1 MISNFFI
8 NRPIF
13 SIVIAVVL
21 TLVGLIALYTLPV
34 SQYPNITPPV
44 VSVSANFTGADSET
58 VEETVTTP
66 VEVEV
71 NGTPGMD
78 YITTYST
85 SSGNMSMNI
94 TFDIDTDIDIAALD
108 VQNRVSTAEP
118 QLPQE
123 VARLGVV
130 TRKRSPSLFMV
141 VGVYSPNGTH
151 TTSFLDNY
159 AKIFVRDRL
168 LRVEGVGDLFARA
181 EDFSMR
187 VWINPDRL
195 AQYSLTTTDVVSAL
209 QEQNVQVSAG
219 TVGVPP
225 QPTGQPFEYTISVQG
240 RLTETS
246 EFEDIIVRADPET
259 GAMVYLKDVA
269 RIELGK
275 FNYSRQAAFLNGEP
289 AAFLIL
295 RQEPNSNALETAE
308 GVFAALEEL
317 KADFPPDVDYEV
329 AFEAISVV
337 QVSIAEV
344 IETLLIALLLV
355 VLVIFLFLQDWRATL
370 IPVLAIPVSIIGT
383 FTFFVLLG
391 FSVNTLTLFGF
402 VLAIGIVVDDAIV
415 VVEAVKQLIESEGL
429 SPKEATIAAMKDI
442 TAPIVATSLIL
453 AAVFL
458 PVGFIPGIIG
468 RLYQQFAITIAV
480 SVLISTFLALSFTPA
495 LCAILLKPKSEEDE
509 KARKKNLLQR
519 FFAWFNRGFGSIVD
533 RYRGGVQTGIAH
545 TPVVLIVLLLFFGA
559 TVWLF
564 AEKPTGFVPTEDEGR
579 LFVTYQLPDAAST
592 DRTLEVT
599 QEAMKVLLDTKGVKS
614 FAALPGLN
622 VIDFTQRSNTGTIFC
637 NLEPWA
643 DRGAD
648 SLLAENLATK
658 LQQKFGSIEKA
669 TFRVIAPP
677 PIPGLGT
684 SAGFSLVL
692 QQRTNAEVKEL
703 AQVMNDFLGA
713 LNQRPEV
720 AAAFSFFTASTP
732 GYKVSVDR
740 EKAKKLGVPLTEIFT
755 TMQTL
760 MGSRYVNDFTRYGR
774 NFRVVAQADT
784 AFRTDISDLG
794 GYYVRN
800 GKGDMIPL
808 STFISYEINESS
820 PAISHF
826 NLFRSAE
833 INGQLAPGYSSGQ
846 AIAAIEEVAAQALP
860 SGYGFEFSGLT
871 REEVKSGNTAAYI
884 FGISI
889 IFSFLF
895 LAALYESWSI
905 PFSILLSVPVA
916 AFGAILTLTLI
927 PSLSNNV
934 YAQIGLITLIAL
946 SAKNAILIV
955 EYAKDRLH
963 EGQELVEATTNA
975 IKLRLRPVVMT
986 SMAFILGVLPLA
998 FASGAGAVARRTLGW
1013 TVFGG
1018 MVAATLLAVFFVPVL
1033 YVAIT
1038 RVAYGKKRLEEMREK
1053 EQEAA

>member
-1 MISNFFI
+1 MISTFFV

-13 SIVIAVVL
+13 SIVVAVVL
-21 TLVGLIALYTLPV
+21 TLVGLISLLTLPI

-44 VSVSANFTGADSET
+44 ASVSAIFTGADAKT

-66 VEVEV
+66 IEVEV

-85 SSGNMSMNI
+85 SSGNMAMNI
-94 TFDIDTDIDIAALD
+94 TFDIDTDVDIATLD
-108 VQNRVSTAEP
+108 VQNRVATAEP
-118 QLPQE
+118 QLPFD
-123 VARLGVV
+123 VTRLGVV

-141 VGVYSPNGTH
+141 IGLYSPDGTH
-151 TTSFLDNY
+151 NTSYLDNY

-187 VWINPDRL
+187 IWLNPDRL
-195 AQYSLTTTDVVSAL
+195 AQYRLSTTDVTNAL

-225 QPTGQPFEYTISVQG
+225 QRNGQPFEYTISVQG
-240 RLTETS
+240 RLVEAD
-246 EFEDIIVRADPET
+246 EFENIIIRSDPET
-259 GAMVYLKDVA
+259 GALVYLKDVA

-275 FNYSRQAAFLNGEP
+275 FNYSRAAAFLNGEP

-295 RQEPNSNALETAE
+295 RQAPNSNALETAE
-308 GVFAALEEL
+308 RVFAALEEL
-317 KADFPPDVDYEV
+317 KAEFPPDVDYEV
-329 AFEAISVV
+329 AFESISVV

-355 VLVIFLFLQDWRATL
+355 VVVIFLFLQDWRATL
-370 IPVLAIPVSIIGT
+370 IPVLAIPVSIIAT
-383 FTFFVLLG
+383 FAFFVLLG

-495 LCAILLKPKSEEDE
+495 LCGILLKPKSEDE
-509 KARKKNLLQR
+509 EQRKNVLQR
-519 FFAWFNRGFGSIVD
+519 FFDWFNRGFGSIVD
-533 RYRGGVQTGIAH
+533 RYRRGVQKGIAF

-559 TVWLF
+559 TVLLF
-564 AEKPTGFVPTEDEGR
+564 VQKPTGFVPTEDEGR

-599 QEAMKVLLDTKGVKS
+599 DQAMDVLLSTPGVKS
-614 FAALPGLN
+614 FAAIPGLN

-643 DRGAD
+643 DREAD
-648 SLLAENLATK
+648 SLIAENLATT
-658 LQQKFGSIEKA
+658 LQQRFAGIEEA

-684 SAGFSLVL
+684 AAGFSMVL
-692 QQRTNAEVKEL
+692 QQRTSGEVAELE
-703 AQVMNDFLGA
+703 QTMNEFLGA

-732 GYKVSVDR
+732 GYEVEVDR
-740 EKAKKLGVPLTEIFT
+740 EKAKKLGVPLNEIFT

-760 MGSRYVNDFTRYGR
+760 MGSRYINDFTRYGR

-784 AFRTDISDLG
+784 AYRADISDME

-800 GKGDMIPL
+800 QAGDMIPL
-808 STFISYEINESS
+808 SNFITYKVNESS
-820 PAISHF
+820 PAIAHF

-833 INGQLAPGYSSGQ
+833 ITGQLAPGYSSGQ
-846 AIAAIEEVAAQALP
+846 AITAIEEVAAEVLP
-860 SGYGFEFSGLT
+860 SGYGYEFSGLT

-889 IFSFLF
+889 VFSFLF

-955 EYAKDRLH
+955 EYAKDRLQ
-963 EGQELVEATTNA
+963 EGQELVEATINA

-1018 MVAATLLAVFFVPVL
+1018 MVAATLLAVFFVPIL

-1038 RVAYGKKRLEEMREK
+1038 RVAYGKKRLEELREK
-1053 EQEAA
+1053 NREAA

>member
-1 MISNFFI
+1 MISTFFV

-21 TLVGLIALYTLPV
+21 TLVGLIALLTLPV

-44 VSVSANFTGADSET
+44 ASVSAIFTGADAET

-66 VEVEV
+66 IEVEV

-94 TFDIDTDIDIAALD
+94 TFDIDADIDIAALD
-108 VQNRVSTAEP
+108 VQNRVATAEP
-118 QLPQE
+118 QLPTE
-123 VARLGVV
+123 VSRLGVV

-141 VGVYSPNGTH
+141 IGIYSPNGTH
-151 TTSFLDNY
+151 NTSYLDNY
-159 AKIFVRDRL
+159 SKIFVRDRL

-195 AQYSLTTTDVVSAL
+195 AQYRLSTTDVVSAL

-225 QPTGQPFEYTISVQG
+225 QRSGQPFEYTISVKG
-240 RLTETS
+240 RLVEAS
-246 EFEDIIVRADPET
+246 EFEDIVIQSDPET
-259 GAMVYLKDVA
+259 GALVYLKDVA
-269 RIELGK
+269 RVELGK
-275 FNYSRQAAFLNGEP
+275 FNYQGSASFLNGEP
-289 AAFLIL
+289 AALLIL
-295 RQEPNSNALETAE
+295 RQEPTSNALETAE
-308 GVFAALEEL
+308 GVFAAMEEL
-317 KADFPPDVDYEV
+317 KQEFPPDVDYEV

-355 VLVIFLFLQDWRATL
+355 VIVIFLFLQDWRATL

-415 VVEAVKQLIESEGL
+415 VVEAVKQLMENEGL
-429 SPKEATIAAMKDI
+429 SPKEATLAAMKSI

-495 LCAILLKPKSEEDE
+495 LCAVILKPEEEGE
-509 KARKKNLLQR
+509 KKKNILDR
-519 FFAWFNRGFGSIVD
+519 FFAWFNRGFGSIVE
-533 RYRGGVQTGIAH
+533 RYRRGVQTGIGH

-559 TVWLF
+559 TVFLF
-564 AEKPTGFVPTEDEGR
+564 WQKPSGFVPTEDEGR
-579 LFVTYQLPDAAST
+579 LFVTFQLPDAAST

-599 QEAMKVLLDTKGVKS
+599 QEAMDILLNTEGIKS
-614 FAALPGLN
+614 FAAIPGLN

-637 NLEPWA
+637 NLEAWA
-643 DRGAD
+643 DREAD
-648 SLLAENLATK
+648 SLLAENLATS
-658 LQQKFGSIEKA
+658 LQQRFGDIEEA

-684 SAGFSLVL
+684 SSGFSLVL
-692 QQRTNAEVKEL
+692 QQRTTGEVEEL
-703 AQVMNDFLGA
+703 AQVMNEFLGA

-720 AAAFSFFTASTP
+720 GAAFSFFTASTP
-732 GYKVSVDR
+732 GYEVKVDR
-740 EKAKKLGVPLTEIFT
+740 EKAKKLGVPLNEIFT

-784 AFRTDISDLG
+784 AYRADISDLEN
-794 GYYVRN
+794 YYVRN
-800 GKGDMIPL
+800 QSGNMIPL
-808 STFISYEINESS
+808 SNFISYEVTENS

-833 INGQLAPGYSSGQ
+833 ISGQLAPGFSSGQ
-846 AIAAIEEVAAQALP
+846 AIAAVEEVATQVLP
-860 SGYGFEFSGLT
+860 TGYGYEFTGLS

-889 IFSFLF
+889 VFSFLF

-916 AFGAILTLTLI
+916 AFGAILTLTFI

-955 EYAKDRLH
+955 EYAKDRLM
-963 EGQELVEATTNA
+963 EGQELIEATIEA

-1018 MVAATLLAVFFVPVL
+1018 MVAATLLAVFFVPIL

-1038 RVAYGKKRLEEMREK
+1038 RLAYGKQGLEKLRNQQ
-1053 EQEAA
+1053 QEAA

>member
-1 MISNFFI
+1 MISTFFI

-21 TLVGLIALYTLPV
+21 TLVGLIALTTLPV

-44 VSVSANFTGADSET
+44 ASVSAIFTGADAKT

-66 VEVEV
+66 IEVEV

-108 VQNRVSTAEP
+108 VQNRVATAEP
-118 QLPQE
+118 QLPLE
-123 VARLGVV
+123 VTRLGVV

-141 VGVYSPNGTH
+141 IGVYSPNGTH
-151 TTSFLDNY
+151 TTSYLDNY

-195 AQYSLTTTDVVSAL
+195 AQYRLSTTDVVNAL

-225 QPTGQPFEYTISVQG
+225 QRSGQPFEYTISVQG
-240 RLTETS
+240 RLVETS
-246 EFEDIIVRADPET
+246 EFENIIVRSDPET
-259 GAMVYLKDVA
+259 GALVYLKDVA
-269 RIELGK
+269 RVELGK
-275 FNYSRQAAFLNGEP
+275 FNYSRAAAFLNGEP

-317 KADFPPDVDYEV
+317 KQDFPPDVDYEV

-370 IPVLAIPVSIIGT
+370 IPVLAIPVSIIAT
-383 FTFFVLLG
+383 FAFFVLLG

-415 VVEAVKQLIESEGL
+415 VVEAVKQLIENEGM
-429 SPKEATIAAMKDI
+429 SPKEATLEAMRSI

-495 LCAILLKPKSEEDE
+495 LCAVILKPKSEEKE
-509 KARKKNLLQR
+509 QKGILQR
-519 FFAWFNRGFGSIVD
+519 FFAWFNRGFGFLVD
-533 RYRGGVQTGIAH
+533 RYRVGVQKGIGF
-545 TPVVLIVLLLFFGA
+545 TPVVLIVLVLIFGA
-559 TVWLF
+559 TVLLF
-564 AEKPTGFVPTEDEGR
+564 VQKPTGFVPTEDEGR
-579 LFVTYQLPDAAST
+579 LFVTYQLPEAAST

-599 QEAMKVLLDTKGVKS
+599 EQAMDVLLNTKGVKS
-614 FAALPGLN
+614 FAAIPGLN
-622 VIDFTQRSNTGTIFC
+622 VIDFTQRSNTGTIFT
-637 NLEPWA
+637 NLEAWG
-643 DRGAD
+643 DRSAD
-648 SLLAENLATK
+648 SLSAESLAAT
-658 LQQKFGSIEKA
+658 LQQKFGDIEEA
-669 TFRVIAPP
+669 TFRVVAPP
-677 PIPGLGT
+677 PIPGLGS

-692 QQRTNAEVKEL
+692 QQRTNAEVDEL

-713 LNQRPEV
+713 LNERPEV
-720 AAAFSFFTASTP
+720 ASAFSFFTASTP
-732 GYKVSVDR
+732 GYQVSIDR

-760 MGSRYVNDFTRYGR
+760 MGSRYINDFTRYGR

-784 AFRTDISDLG
+784 AYRADIGDLE

-800 GKGDMIPL
+800 QSGSMVPL
-808 STFISYEINESS
+808 STFISYEVTENS

-833 INGQLAPGYSSGQ
+833 ISGQLATGYSSGQ
-846 AIAAIEEVAAQALP
+846 AIAAIEEVAAQSLP
-860 SGYGFEFSGLT
+860 SGYGYEFSGLT
-871 REEVKSGNTAAYI
+871 REEVRSGNTAAYI
-884 FGISI
+884 FAISI
-889 IFSFLF
+889 VFSFLF

-934 YAQIGLITLIAL
+934 YAQIGLITLVAL

-955 EYAKDRLH
+955 EYAKDRLQ
-963 EGQELVEATTNA
+963 EGQELIEATINA

-1018 MVAATLLAVFFVPVL
+1018 MVAATLLAVFFVPIL

-1038 RVAYGKKRLEEMREK
+1038 RVAYGKKGLQEIQERNREP
-1053 EQEAA
+1053 ASS

>member
-1 MISNFFI
+1 MISNFFV
-8 NRPIF
+8 NRPVF

-21 TLVGLIALYTLPV
+21 TLVGLISLTTLPV

-44 VSVSANFTGADSET
+44 ASVSANFTGADAKT
-58 VEETVTTP
+58 VEQTVTTP
-66 VEVEV
+66 IEVEV

-78 YITTYST
+78 YITSYST

-118 QLPQE
+118 RLPLE
-123 VARLGVV
+123 VTRLGVV

-141 VGVYSPNGTH
+141 VGIYSPDGTH
-151 TTSFLDNY
+151 STSYLDNY
-159 AKIFVRDRL
+159 ANIYIRDRL
-168 LRVEGVGDLFARA
+168 LRTDGVGDIFARA
-181 EDFSMR
+181 QDFSMR
-187 VWINPDRL
+187 VWLNPDRL
-195 AQYSLTTTDVVSAL
+195 AQYNLTTSDVIGAL

-225 QPTGQPFEYTISVQG
+225 QPTGQPFEYTITVDG
-240 RLTETS
+240 RLTEAS
-246 EFEDIIVRADPET
+246 EFENIIVRSDPET
-259 GAMVYLKDVA
+259 GALVYVKDIA
-269 RIELGK
+269 RVELGK
-275 FNYSRQAAFLNGEP
+275 FNYGSAAAYLNGNP
-289 AAFLIL
+289 AAFLII
-295 RQEPNSNALETAE
+295 RQEPGSNALETAD
-308 GVFAALEEL
+308 GVFAALDEL
-317 KADFPPDVDYEV
+317 KEDFPPDVDYEV

-355 VLVIFLFLQDWRATL
+355 VLVIFIFLQDWRATL
-370 IPVLAIPVSIIGT
+370 IPVLAIPVSIVGT
-383 FTFFVLLG
+383 FAFFVLFG
-391 FSVNTLTLFGF
+391 FSINTLTLFGF

-415 VVEAVKQLIESEGL
+415 VVEAVKQRIESEDI
-429 SPKEATIAAMKDI
+429 SPKEATLAAMKDI

-495 LCAILLKPKSEEDE
+495 LCAIILKPKSEE
-509 KARKKNLLQR
+509 KKRKNILQR
-519 FFAWFNRGFGSIVD
+519 FFGKFNRGFDFVNN
-533 RYRGGVQTGIAH
+533 RYRTGVEKGIAF

-559 TVWLF
+559 TALLF
-564 AEKPTGFVPTEDEGR
+564 WQKPSGFVPTEDEGR

-599 QEAMKVLLDTKGVKS
+599 REAMDVLLSTKGIKS

-637 NLEPWA
+637 NLASWD
-643 DRGAD
+643 DRDAD
-648 SLLAENLATK
+648 SLLAENLATQ
-658 LQQKFGSIEKA
+658 LQQRFADIEEA

-684 SAGFSLVL
+684 SSGFSLVL
-692 QQRTNAEVKEL
+692 QQRNTGEVEEL
-703 AQVMNDFLGA
+703 AQVMNNFIGA

-720 AAAFSFFTASTP
+720 ASAFSFFTASTP
-732 GYKVSVDR
+732 GYEVRVDR
-740 EKAKKLGVPLTEIFT
+740 EKAKKLGVSLTEIYN

-784 AFRTDISDLG
+784 AFREDISDLEE
-794 GYYVRN
+794 YYVRN
-800 GKGDMIPL
+800 QEGGMVPL
-808 STFISYEINESS
+808 STFITYEVNESS
-820 PAISHF
+820 PAIAHF

-833 INGQLAPGYSSGQ
+833 ITGQIAPGYSSGQ
-846 AIAAIEEVAAQALP
+846 AIDAVREVAERSLP
-860 SGYGFEFSGLT
+860 TGYGFEFSGLS
-871 REEVKSGNTAAYI
+871 REEVKSGNTSTYI
-884 FGISI
+884 FAISI
-889 IFSFLF
+889 VFSFLF

-916 AFGAILTLTLI
+916 AFGAILTLTFI

-934 YAQIGLITLIAL
+934 YAQVGLITLIAL

-955 EYAKDRLH
+955 EYAKDRLY
-963 EGQELVEATTNA
+963 EGQELVEATINA

-1018 MVAATLLAVFFVPVL
+1018 MLAATLLAVFFVPVL

-1053 EQEAA
+1053 KGEVA

>member
-1 MISNFFI
+1 MISAFFV
-8 NRPIF
+8 NRPVF

-21 TLVGLIALYTLPV
+21 TLVGAIALTTLPV
-34 SQYPNITPPV
+34 SQYPVITPPV
-44 VSVSANFTGADSET
+44 VSVSANFTGADAET

-66 VEVEV
+66 IEVEV

-94 TFDIDTDIDIAALD
+94 TFDIDTDVDIAALD
-108 VQNRVSTAEP
+108 VQNRVATAEP
-118 QLPQE
+118 QLPLE

-141 VGVYSPNGTH
+141 IGVYSPNGTH
-151 TTSFLDNY
+151 STSYLDNY

-187 VWINPDRL
+187 VWLNPDRL
-195 AQYSLTTTDVVSAL
+195 AQYRLSTTDVVNAL

-225 QPTGQPFEYTISVQG
+225 QRSGQPFEYTISVQG
-240 RLTETS
+240 RLVEAT
-246 EFEDIIVRADPET
+246 EFEDIIVRANPET
-259 GAMVYLKDVA
+259 GALVYLKDVA
-269 RIELGK
+269 RVELGK

-308 GVFAALEEL
+308 RVFAALEEL

-329 AFEAISVV
+329 AFESVSVV

-415 VVEAVKQLIESEGL
+415 VVEAVKQLIDSEGL

-458 PVGFIPGIIG
+458 PVGFIPGIVG

-495 LCAILLKPKSEEDE
+495 LCAMLLKPQADEDQKSG
-509 KARKKNLLQR
+509 KKNLLQR
-519 FFAWFNRGFGSIVD
+519 FFAWFNRGFGFVVD
-533 RYRGGVQTGIAH
+533 RYRGGVRTGIAH

-564 AEKPTGFVPTEDEGR
+564 TEKPTGFVPTEDEGR

-592 DRTLEVT
+592 DRTLAVT
-599 QEAMKVLLDTKGVKS
+599 DQAMDVLLSTPGVKS
-614 FAALPGLN
+614 FAAIPGLN

-643 DRGAD
+643 SREAD
-648 SLLAENLATK
+648 SLSAESLATK
-658 LQQKFGSIEKA
+658 LQQRFGGIEEA
-669 TFRVIAPP
+669 NFRVIAPP

-692 QQRTNAEVKEL
+692 QQRSTAPVEEL
-703 AQVMNDFLGA
+703 AQVMNEFLEA
-713 LNQRPEV
+713 INERPEV
-720 AAAFSFFTASTP
+720 SAAFSFFTANTP
-732 GYKVSVDR
+732 GYQVKVDR
-740 EKAKKLGVPLTEIFT
+740 EKAKKLGVSLTEIYT

-784 AFRTDISDLG
+784 AYRTEIGDLDS
-794 GYYVRN
+794 YYVRN
-800 GKGDMIPL
+800 QSGGMIPL
-808 STFISYEINESS
+808 STFITYKITEKS
-820 PAISHF
+820 PSISHF

-833 INGQLAPGYSSGQ
+833 VTGQIAPGYSSGQ
-846 AIAAIEEVAAQALP
+846 AITAVEEVAGQTLP
-860 SGYGFEFSGLT
+860 SGYGYTFSGLT

-884 FGISI
+884 FAISI
-889 IFSFLF
+889 VFSFLF
-895 LAALYESWSI
+895 LAALYESWSV
-905 PFSILLSVPVA
+905 PFAVLLTVPVA

-955 EYAKDRLH
+955 EYAKDRLQ
-963 EGQELVEATTNA
+963 EGQELIEATINA

-986 SMAFILGVLPLA
+986 SMAFILGVLPLV

-1038 RVAYGKKRLEEMREK
+1038 RLAYGKKGLEKLREK
-1053 EQEAA
+1053 NSEAA

>member
-1 MISNFFI
+1 MISKFFI

-13 SIVIAVVL
+13 SMVIAVVL
-21 TLVGLIALYTLPV
+21 ILVGLISLYTLPV

-44 VSVSANFTGADSET
+44 VSVSANFTGADAKT

-130 TRKRSPSLFMV
+130 TRKRSSSLFMV
-141 VGVYSPNGTH
+141 VGVYSPDGTH
-151 TTSFLDNY
+151 NTSFLDNY

-195 AQYSLTTTDVVSAL
+195 AQYGLTTTDVISAL

-240 RLTETS
+240 RLVETS
-246 EFEDIIVRADPET
+246 EFEDIIVRANPET
-259 GAMVYLKDVA
+259 GALVYLKDVA

-344 IETLLIALLLV
+344 VETLLIALSLV

-370 IPVLAIPVSIIGT
+370 IPVLAIPVSIIAT
-383 FTFFVLLG
+383 FSFFVLLG

-415 VVEAVKQLIESEGL
+415 VVEAVKQLMDNEGK
-429 SPKEATIAAMKDI
+429 SPKEATLSAMKDI
-442 TAPIVATSLIL
+442 TAPIIATSLIL

-458 PVGFIPGIIG
+458 PVGFIPGITG

-495 LCAILLKPKSEEDE
+495 LCAILLKPTPDESE
-509 KARKKNLLQR
+509 RKNILQR

-533 RYRGGVQTGIAH
+533 RYRSGVQTGIAH
-545 TPVVLIVLLLFFGA
+545 TPVVLVVLLLFFGA

-564 AEKPTGFVPTEDEGR
+564 VEKPTGFVPTEDEGR

-599 QEAMKVLLDTKGVKS
+599 QEAMEVLLSTKGVKS

-643 DRGAD
+643 DREAD

-658 LQQKFGSIEKA
+658 LQQRFGGIEEA

-692 QQRTNAEVKEL
+692 QQRANAAVDEL
-703 AQVMNDFLGA
+703 AQVMNDFLEA

-720 AAAFSFFTASTP
+720 ASAFSFFTASTP
-732 GYKVSVDR
+732 GYQVQVDR

-784 AFRTDISDLG
+784 AYRTEISDLED
-794 GYYVRN
+794 YYVRN
-800 GKGDMIPL
+800 GAGDMIPL
-808 STFISYEINESS
+808 STFISYEITESS
-820 PAISHF
+820 PAIPHF

-846 AIAAIEEVAAQALP
+846 AIAAIEEVAAQSLP

-884 FGISI
+884 FAISI

-963 EGQELVEATTNA
+963 EGQELVEATINA

-1038 RVAYGKKRLEEMREK
+1038 RVAYGKKRLEEMREQK
-1053 EQEAA
+1053 QEVA

>member
-1 MISNFFI
+1 MISAFFV
-8 NRPIF
+8 NRPVF

-21 TLVGLIALYTLPV
+21 TLVGAIALTTLPV
-34 SQYPNITPPV
+34 SQYPVITPPV
-44 VSVSANFTGADSET
+44 VSVSANFTGADAET

-66 VEVEV
+66 IEVEV

-94 TFDIDTDIDIAALD
+94 TFDIDTDVDIAALD
-108 VQNRVSTAEP
+108 VQNRVATAEP
-118 QLPQE
+118 QLPLE

-141 VGVYSPNGTH
+141 IGVYSPNGTH
-151 TTSFLDNY
+151 STSYLDNY

-187 VWINPDRL
+187 VWLNPDRL
-195 AQYSLTTTDVVSAL
+195 AQYRLSTTDVVNAL

-225 QPTGQPFEYTISVQG
+225 QRSGQPFEYTISVQG
-240 RLTETS
+240 RLVEAA
-246 EFEDIIVRADPET
+246 EFEEIIVRANPET
-259 GAMVYLKDVA
+259 GALVYLKDVA
-269 RIELGK
+269 RVELGK

-308 GVFAALEEL
+308 RVFAAMKEL

-329 AFEAISVV
+329 AFESVSVV

-415 VVEAVKQLIESEGL
+415 VVEAVKQLIDSEGL
-429 SPKEATIAAMKDI
+429 SPKEATITAMKDI

-458 PVGFIPGIIG
+458 PVGFIPGIVG

-495 LCAILLKPKSEEDE
+495 LCAMLLKPKADEDQ
-509 KARKKNLLQR
+509 KSKKKNLLQR
-519 FFAWFNRGFGSIVD
+519 FFARFNQGFGFVVD
-533 RYRGGVQTGIAH
+533 RYRGGVKIGIAH

-564 AEKPTGFVPTEDEGR
+564 TEKPTGFVPTEDEGR

-592 DRTLEVT
+592 DRTLAVT
-599 QEAMKVLLDTKGVKS
+599 DQAMEVLLSTPGVKS
-614 FAALPGLN
+614 FAAIPGLI
-622 VIDFTQRSNTGTIFC
+622 VLDFTQRSNTGTIFC

-643 DRGAD
+643 NRGAD
-648 SLLAENLATK
+648 SLSAESLATK
-658 LQQKFGSIEKA
+658 LQQRFGGIEEA
-669 TFRVIAPP
+669 NFRVIAPP

-692 QQRTNAEVKEL
+692 QQRSTAAVDEL
-703 AQVMNDFLGA
+703 AQVMNEFLEA
-713 LNQRPEV
+713 INERPEV
-720 AAAFSFFTASTP
+720 SAAFSFFTASTP
-732 GYKVSVDR
+732 GYQVKVDR
-740 EKAKKLGVPLTEIFT
+740 EKAKKLGVSLTEIFT

-784 AFRTDISDLG
+784 AYRTEIGDLD

-800 GKGDMIPL
+800 QSGSMVPL
-808 STFISYEINESS
+808 STFITYEITEKS
-820 PAISHF
+820 PSISHF

-833 INGQLAPGYSSGQ
+833 VTGQIAPGYSSGQ
-846 AIAAIEEVAAQALP
+846 AIAAVEEVAAQTLP
-860 SGYGFEFSGLT
+860 SGYGYAFSGLT

-884 FGISI
+884 FAISI
-889 IFSFLF
+889 VFSFLF
-895 LAALYESWSI
+895 LAALYESWSV
-905 PFSILLSVPVA
+905 PFAVLLTVPVA

-955 EYAKDRLH
+955 EYAKDRLQ
-963 EGQELVEATTNA
+963 EGQGLIEATINA

-986 SMAFILGVLPLA
+986 SMAFILGVLPLV

-1038 RVAYGKKRLEEMREK
+1038 RLAYGRKGLEKLRERNS
-1053 EQEAA
+1053 EAA